1 MVSRRAHCVD
11 QHPFDTR
18 GAMKLLH
25 AALLVLAVRPSSAS
39 HCLGLGTDCETCLN
53 RLEQEACGYCSG
65 QCIEPYDPTHV
76 CAEDEVMITARP
88 DCAGYKYAPT
98 TPFFEAGHADY
109 YKFWPDSEYVTRDD
123 RGTGDA
129 YLLRIV
135 YPASANPNTA
145 VVPGGDITISE
156 TSAHAVAADSA
167 LDGELTLV
175 QLHDIAATKYA
186 DEETPVW
193 KVHSAKAHGG
203 GHNLIFLYQ
212 WAGTFKPHTHR
223 SGGDVKA
230 TTQWSVGIIHAT
242 EGPIAYVHLPDA
254 EKKAVYDGGTIVTLD
269 DDGVGTVHAPP
280 PPPRAPPTPSPPNCD
295 CDGDVDEECRA
306 TCNALAAG
314 LAIAGG
320 GLVAV
325 ILVPVLCCVCIGISV
340 VVWCCVRKR
349 RSLGNE
355 RATAA

>member
-1 MVSRRAHCVD
+1 
-11 QHPFDTR
+11 
-18 GAMKLLH
+18 MKLLQ

-109 YKFWPDSEYVTRDD
+109 YKFWPDSEYVTRND

-156 TSAHAVAADSA
+156 TAAHAVAAEGD

-175 QLHDIAATKYA
+175 QLHDIA
-186 DEETPVW
+186 
-193 KVHSAKAHGG
+193 VHRLMAPHAGRRAHR
-203 GHNLIFLYQ
+203 
-212 WAGTFKPHTHR
+212 THCAR
-223 SGGDVKA
+223 PNKTSSLPALSCGLRRVSVK
-230 TTQWSVGIIHAT
+230 
-242 EGPIAYVHLPDA
+242 L
-254 EKKAVYDGGTIVTLD
+254 
-269 DDGVGTVHAPP
+269 
-280 PPPRAPPTPSPPNCD
+280 
-295 CDGDVDEECRA
+295 
-306 TCNALAAG
+306 
-314 LAIAGG
+314 
-320 GLVAV
+320 
-325 ILVPVLCCVCIGISV
+325 
-340 VVWCCVRKR
+340 
-349 RSLGNE
+349 
-355 RATAA
+355 

>member
-1 MVSRRAHCVD
+1 
-11 QHPFDTR
+11 
-18 GAMKLLH
+18 
-25 AALLVLAVRPSSAS
+25 
-39 HCLGLGTDCETCLN
+39 
-53 RLEQEACGYCSG
+53 
-65 QCIEPYDPTHV
+65 
-76 CAEDEVMITARP
+76 MITLSP
-88 DCAGYKYAPT
+88 NCAGYKYEPA
-98 TPFFEAGHADY
+98 TPYFEAGHADY
-109 YKFWPDSEYVTRDD
+109 YKFWSDSEYIRKGTAD
-123 RGTGDA
+123 REP
-129 YLLRIV
+129 YLLRIIR
-135 YPASANPNTA
+135 PASANPNTA

-156 TSAHAVAADSA
+156 TFAHAVAADSA

-242 EGPIAYVHLPDA
+242 EGPIAYVHLPEA

-325 ILVPVLCCVCIGISV
+325 ILVPVLCCLCIGISV